1 MHLTVDGSKL
11 GGILSD
17 FDKEMRR
24 LLWAVMC
31 ELELSVCLVRG
42 LPSIIYG
49 LTTTCDAPRML
60 HDEDFRYPSQ
70 STEELPILENS
81 PRHCPAANLIAA
93 AQCRDLR
100 MKVHSRLNDPT
111 FKGEI
116 IEVAVFEEEL
126 GKALQSCEP
135 SQDPSAA
142 TTAEML
148 STMHLRMSLY
158 RSLLL
163 LNRHASM
170 TSKSATTRRY
180 AASRCT
186 TIARSMI
193 LEHKQANRQ
202 TQLTL
207 TFLQAPIFMAALSL
221 CLDLVVSASGMS

>member
-31 ELELSVCLVRG
+31 ELELSVCTVRG
-42 LPSIIYG
+42 LPSILSG
-49 LTTTCDAPRML
+49 LTASCDAPRGL
-60 HDEDFRYPSQ
+60 HDEKLRHPTQTVDEILDAPEADFRH
-70 STEELPILENS
+70 S
-81 PRHCPAANLIAA
+81 PASNLIAA
-93 AQCRDLR
+93 SQCRELR
-100 MKVHSRLNDPT
+100 LKLHGRLNDPT

-116 IEVAVFEEEL
+116 VELAAFEEEIST
-126 GKALQSCEP
+126 ALKTCERRP
-135 SQDPSAA
+135 DSS

-163 LNRHASM
+163 LNRHVSM
-170 TSKSATTRRY
+170 TSKSEATRRY
-180 AASRCT
+180 ATTRCT
-186 TIARSMI
+186 TIARMMI
-193 LEHKQANRQ
+193 LEHQQANKQA
-202 TQLTL
+202 QLIL

-221 CLDLVVSASGMS
+221 CLDLVVSASGM